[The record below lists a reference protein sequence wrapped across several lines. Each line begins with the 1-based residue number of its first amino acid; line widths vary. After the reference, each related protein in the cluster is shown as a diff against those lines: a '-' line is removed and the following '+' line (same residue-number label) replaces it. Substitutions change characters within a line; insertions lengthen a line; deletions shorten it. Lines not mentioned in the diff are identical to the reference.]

1 MKKKSV
7 GVGIGT
13 CSLMMIFT
21 VLCLTIFAVLSLL
34 QANSAYLQST
44 NYADSITNYYAADN
58 KAMQIKA
65 MIENNS
71 IDENMIKEYDI
82 QYAKDQI
89 SYQVMIDDNAYLDV
103 ILDKNFA
110 IIKWRGV
117 SDVDG
122 DYGSQGFDF

>member
-71 IDENMIKEYDI
+71 VDENMIKEYDI

-89 SYQVMIDDNAYLDV
+89 AYRVMIDDNAYLDV
-103 ILDKNFA
+103 VLDKNFM

-122 DYGSQGFDF
+122 DYGSKGFDF